1 MLHEEGLA
9 NVFARHARHAEATRR
24 AVNAWGLEVLCRN
37 PAEYSGSLT
46 AVLMPEDFDAD
57 ALRKE
62 VLARYDLSLGTGLG
76 KLAGR
81 VFRIGHLGWFNDLML
96 CGTLCGVEM
105 GLALREVPHH
115 KGGVGEALACLL
127 RKEATATT
135 TAHKR
140 AA

>member
-1 MLHEEGLA
+1 M
-9 NVFARHARHAEATRR
+9 
-24 AVNAWGLEVLCRN
+24 
-37 PAEYSGSLT
+37 
-46 AVLMPEDFDAD
+46 MPEGHDAD

-62 VLARYDLSLGTGLG
+62 VLARYNLSLGTGLG
-76 KLAGR
+76 KLSGR

-105 GLALREVPHH
+105 GLALKEVPRRT
-115 KGGVGEALACLL
+115 GGVTDALAFLQQGGT
-127 RKEATATT
+127 TATT